1 MLGSKELM
9 GAQVVLYQSNLL
21 FADNP
26 DRQAH
31 NPAPND
37 AHLRA
42 HQARSCLLAYPGL
55 HVAERPFLY
64 SQRAVSHLPVQPHP

>member
-1 MLGSKELM
+1 MVVL
-9 GAQVVLYQSNLL
+9 VVLYQSNHL
-21 FADNP
+21 FANYL

-42 HQARSCLLAYPGL
+42 HQAGPCVLAYPGL
-55 HVAERPFLY
+55 HVAEHPLLY
-64 SQRAVSHLPVQPHP
+64 S